1 MAYMRLSPLSYRSL
15 FVLYGASAIVLLPFG
30 GVYAYARTHGW
41 DRNSALLVCLI
52 SGVAVALLVWSRL
65 EPRLLASQPIKI
77 DLNLNPAMPTASSW
91 TPTLPITAI
100 GAFVVAVNCSA
111 PPATVNLGI
120 GTVKVLL
127 EDGVTGGGQ
136 AQAISQQVGVG
147 TAARA

>member
-77 DLNLNPAMPTASSW
+77 DLNLNPAMAAVLSW
-91 TPTLPITAI
+91 TPAVPITAI
-100 GAFVVAVNCSA
+100 GAFIVAVNCST
-111 PPATVNLGI
+111 PPATGNLGM
-120 GTVKVLL
+120 GTVTVLL
-127 EDGVTGGGQ
+127 EDGVTSGGQ
-136 AQAISQQVGVG
+136 AQAVRQQVGVE
-147 TAARA
+147 TALRA